1 MLTERET
8 RTFDSRSKAIA
19 GQNKLLDA
27 DSRSV
32 LAALNDFVMVSRT
45 SVERTLRLTNDLQK
59 TQSEVLSKY
68 HSSLVDDMKRI
79 ENGLQMIQSKEDLSE
94 RNLAT
99 ITATVKDVQDTIANK
114 LAAWTSDMQK
124 TIMSLCSDIDETS
137 IQSIAVV
144 STLGFLSAYN
154 C

>member
-124 TIMSLCSDIDETS
+124 TIMSLCNDIDETS
-137 IQSIAVV
+137 IHSIAVV